1 MMEPW
6 TSLRALPRLL
16 DQFDWGCLRLLN
28 RMTGPQADS
37 GNGSPVLVEPL
48 TTEEYLGS
56 RCRAAGR
63 CAWGQWPGRLAALL
77 DGAGE
82 WGRDSYRDK
91 EPYPPPFTTIAWR
104 ASHLSEML
112 ALRADYT
119 VGSRSLTSDGYVV
132 PGDANGAVAALA
144 AAVESWRGTLLAC
157 DDAALDTVGHSTY
170 PYGSDAGEAFIDI
183 VWWVNQ
189 EVLHH
194 GAEDRRCSATS
205 TALATAERRADHGA
219 G

>member
-1 MMEPW
+1 MDIP
-6 TSLRALPRLL
+6 PRLAPL
-16 DQFDWGCLRLLN
+16 LEQFDWGCLRLLN

-48 TTEEYLGS
+48 TTAEYRWEPVPGS
-56 RCRAAGR
+56 WSVRRRADG
-63 CAWGQWPGRLAALL
+63 PGPRATVL

-82 WGRDSYRDK
+82 WGRDSYHDQ

-104 ASHLSEML
+104 VSHLSEML

-119 VGSRSLTSDGYVV
+119 TGSRSLTSESYIV
-132 PGDANGAVAALA
+132 PATADGAVVALA
-144 AAVESWRGTLLAC
+144 AAVESWRGTLLTC
-157 DDAALDTVGHSTY
+157 DDTALDTVGHSAY
-170 PYGSDAGEAFIDI
+170 PYGSDAADAFIDI

-194 GAEDRRCSATS
+194 GAEI
-205 TALATAERRADHGA
+205 ALLRDLYRARHG
-219 G
+219 